1 MLFFLTAPTV
11 KFNLYPRKSS
21 VLVDEGN
28 RFELKCEYGRVS
40 FAKLRQITWW
50 RVSQRGSN
58 IPKVIPREKI
68 SVKNEADKQIEF
80 YVIEKIS
87 LGDSGGYKCEVME
100 GSKSRSTNVLA
111 LQVIGE
117 Y

>member
-11 KFNLYPRKSS
+11 KFNLYPKTTSIR
-21 VLVDEGN
+21 VDEGN
-28 RFELKCEYGRVS
+28 RFELRCEYDRVGP
-40 FAKLRQITWW
+40 QITWW

-68 SVKNEADKQIEF
+68 SVKNDAKKQIEF

-87 LGDSGGYKCEVME
+87 LGDSGRYKCEVME
-100 GSKSRSTNVLA
+100 GSKSRSTNVLT

>member
-1 MLFFLTAPTV
+1 M
-11 KFNLYPRKSS
+11 
-21 VLVDEGN
+21 
-28 RFELKCEYGRVS
+28 
-40 FAKLRQITWW
+40 
-50 RVSQRGSN
+50 
-58 IPKVIPREKI
+58 IPREKI